1 MATAPSQHRGQT
13 SGHDWR
19 AQLGAKLVAA
29 DEAVSHIKSGDRVCL
44 SIAQQTPFELCPA
57 LAGRLMEL
65 ENVVVNHGAAVMNW
79 DLPGLGER
87 FRLESMYLS
96 PYDRAIYHR
105 GDADF
110 TPIVYYRAGHL
121 PPALDN
127 FNVYLMTVSP
137 PDEHG
142 YCNFGEAQIMSKL
155 LARNANL
162 VIAEIDKKSI
172 RVGGDNS
179 IHISEINYFVERTIE
194 LPEINLPQPGEEE
207 ARNIATV
214 CGTVAK
220 ELIPDRATIQ
230 IGVGSMSGMLC
241 KHLLNHHELGMQTEI
256 IPLHTAPLVEAGV
269 ITGKHKKLFPG
280 LVVGA
285 GIAPLTPREE
295 LDFIDGNPAFAL
307 YDFNT
312 TDDIRFVAQEE
323 GLISVNNAMAV
334 DLTGQTNGESIG
346 PLMYTGHRRADG
358 VRRRGMPGGRQDGDR
373 RAVEL
378 DGPGQA
384 HLAHRAGARRGQRGN
399 VAARLRASRGD
410 RIRHRK
416 SEGQIDPSK
425 NRRTGLNRAPRLQ
438 IRTPHRS
445 QTPVQSLSALAPMV
459 EINPTRIK
467 GRWSNGFTLD
477 LHTTSSELVGHDE
490 YGHPRFESKRSELGE
505 LLYKLKFRRNKSVI
519 PEIAE
524 VVGHFAESYLP
535 KVDLIVPVPP
545 STPRKEQPVIM
556 LAHAIGERIGIPVF
570 EDCVWKVRETSQLKN
585 VFDFDE
591 RSRLL
596 DGAFEIDRAVANG
609 KTVLL
614 FDDLYRSGATL
625 NAVTSLLYDQ
635 GGVKDV
641 VALTLTRTRNL
652 R

>member
-1 MATAPSQHRGQT
+1 MATAPSQHRGEK
-13 SGHDWR
+13 SGIDWR

-29 DEAVSHIKSGDRVCL
+29 DEAVAHIKSGDRVCL

-105 GDADF
+105 GAADF

-155 LARNANL
+155 LARNADL
-162 VIAEIDKKSI
+162 VIAEIDKNSI

-179 IHISEINYFVERTIE
+179 IHISEIDYFVERTTE
-194 LPEINLPQPGEEE
+194 LPEIKLPQPGEEE

-214 CGTVAK
+214 CGMVAK
-220 ELIPDRATIQ
+220 ELIPDRATVQ

-241 KHLLNHHELGMQTEI
+241 NHLLNHHELGMQTEI

-269 ITGKHKKLFPG
+269 LTGKHKQLFPG

-323 GLISVNNAMAV
+323 GLISINNAMAV

-346 PLMYTGHRRADG
+346 PLMYTGT
-358 VRRRGMPGGRQDGDR
+358 GGQT
-373 RAVEL
+373 AFV
-378 DGPGQA
+378 
-384 HLAHRAGARRGQRGN
+384 
-399 VAARLRASRGD
+399 VAACLAGGKTVIVVPSSSRVQGR
-410 RIRHRK
+410 RISRIVPVLDSGSVVTSPRGFVHHVVTEYGIANLKGK
-416 SEGQIDPSK
+416 S
-425 NRRTGLNRAPRLQ
+425 
-438 IRTPHRS
+438 IRER
-445 QTPVQSLSALAPMV
+445 
-459 EINPTRIK
+459 IN
-467 GRWSNGFTLD
+467 
-477 LHTTSSELVGHDE
+477 ELVAIA
-490 YGHPRFESKRSELGE
+490 HPDFRSELRAE
-505 LLYKLKFRRNKSVI
+505 AKRLYKV
-519 PEIAE
+519 
-524 VVGHFAESYLP
+524 
-535 KVDLIVPVPP
+535 
-545 STPRKEQPVIM
+545 
-556 LAHAIGERIGIPVF
+556 
-570 EDCVWKVRETSQLKN
+570 
-585 VFDFDE
+585 
-591 RSRLL
+591 
-596 DGAFEIDRAVANG
+596 
-609 KTVLL
+609 
-614 FDDLYRSGATL
+614 
-625 NAVTSLLYDQ
+625 
-635 GGVKDV
+635 
-641 VALTLTRTRNL
+641 
-652 R
+652 